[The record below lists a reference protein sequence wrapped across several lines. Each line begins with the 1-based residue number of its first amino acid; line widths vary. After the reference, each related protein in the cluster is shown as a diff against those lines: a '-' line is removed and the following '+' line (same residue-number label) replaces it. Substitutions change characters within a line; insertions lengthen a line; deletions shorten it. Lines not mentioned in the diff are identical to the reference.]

1 MRSKQ
6 MLKAVLMLVVLGLG
20 GFALPYWA
28 AAHPGHGDDGKI
40 KGIAAGVP
48 GGSISLNA
56 TGNSTT
62 EFQVTFGSPSIA
74 FPVILTPT
82 TVVRIDNG
90 AFPATLSNG
99 DAVEVEGVLNAEVK
113 LVLGKLE
120 LEDFLELEIDAFV
133 VSIPGN
139 TLQLPLAPGSFPVT
153 IQISLAGS
161 TSLFPIVI
169 TTETQAE
176 EGAFLLTEGA
186 RVEFEALFRNGE
198 IQVHKI
204 ELEDETEDEAED
216 E

>member
-20 GFALPYWA
+20 GFMPPDWA
-28 AAHPGHGDDGKI
+28 AANGGDDGKI

-56 TGNSTT
+56 TGNSTA

-82 TVVRIDNG
+82 TEVKIDD
-90 AFPATLSNG
+90 AIFPATLSNG
-99 DAVEVEGVLNAEVK
+99 DAVEVEGALNADGK
-113 LVLGKLE
+113 LVLDELE

-133 VSIPGN
+133 IEIPGD
-139 TLQLPLAPGSFPVT
+139 TLQLPLDPGDSPVT
-153 IQISLAGS
+153 VQISLAAS
-161 TSLFPIVI
+161 TSLLPIVI
-169 TTETQAE
+169 TPETQAN
-176 EGAFLLTEGA
+176 GGPFLLTEGA

-204 ELEDETEDEAED
+204 ELENEDEDED
-216 E
+216 EDEDD